1 MTTLIYQHNGKV
13 LDSQGDNLLAEF
25 VSVVDAVQCAVAVQ
39 KEFQARNVETP
50 ESRRMEFRI
59 GINLGDVIEEKER
72 IYGDGVNI
80 AARLEGLAK
89 PGGICISKT
98 AFDHIESKLPYGY
111 EYLGDQTV
119 KNIAKPVGA
128 YHVLME
134 PRVTVAGK
142 RAERKEASARRMPV
156 LVGVFA
162 VLVLAVAVGVW
173 QFYIRRPSV
182 EPASVDRMAL
192 PLPDKPS
199 IAVLPFDNLSGDPDQ
214 EYFGDGLSEAIITA
228 LSYTPELFVIARN
241 SSFVYKGKPVKIQQV
256 AEDLGVQYVLEGS
269 FQKSGDR
276 LRITA
281 QLIDAITGHHLWAD
295 RYDRELKDIFALQD
309 EIIQKI
315 LTSIR
320 VKLTEGEQA
329 RLLSKSTSNLKVYLK
344 HLQATEISRQ
354 YSPDSNVKAREMW
367 EETIEI
373 DPEFSLGYTE
383 LGWTYLNE
391 VWFGWSKS
399 PEKSM
404 EMAVEFAQKALD
416 LDESSPDAHILM
428 GSIFL
433 GKRQYDKA
441 ITWGKRAVSLS
452 PNSAGIM
459 ATLAIILN
467 NAEKPEEAI
476 PFFKKAIRLN
486 PFPPAWYLNSLG
498 WAYKKA
504 GQYEDSIRA
513 VKRALTINPKMWPAH
528 LSLISLYSRL
538 GRDSEAKAAVK
549 EFLSLYPEFRITESL
564 TKRGFDK
571 NRAHTDDFIAEIRKA
586 GLK

>member
-281 QLIDAITGHHLWAD
+281 QLIDAITGHHLWTD

>member
-1 MTTLIYQHNGKV
+1 
-13 LDSQGDNLLAEF
+13 
-25 VSVVDAVQCAVAVQ
+25 VVDAVQCAVAVQ

-182 EPASVDRMAL
+182 EPASVDKMAL

-214 EYFGDGLSEAIITA
+214 EYLGDGLSEAIITA
-228 LSYTPELFVIARN
+228 LSYMPKLFVIARN

-256 AEDLGVQYVLEGS
+256 AEDLGVQYVMEGS

-281 QLIDAITGHHLWAD
+281 QLIDALTGRHLWAD

-329 RLLSKSTSNLKVYLK
+329 RVLGKSTSNLKVYLK
-344 HLQATEISRQ
+344 YLQATDSQ
-354 YSPDSNVKAREMW
+354 FSPASNTKTREML

-373 DPEFSLGYTE
+373 DPEFSIGYSS
-383 LGWTYLNE
+383 LGWTYLKE
-391 VWFGWSKS
+391 VWFGWTKS
-399 PEKSM
+399 REKSM

-416 LDESSPDAHILM
+416 LDESLPEAHALM
-428 GSIFL
+428 GSICL

-441 ITWGKRAVSLS
+441 ITWGKRAVTLS
-452 PNSAGIM
+452 PNNSGIM
-459 ATLAIILN
+459 ALFAITLTTAG
-467 NAEKPEEAI
+467 KPEEAI
-476 PFFKKAIRLN
+476 PYFKKAIRLN

-498 WAYKKA
+498 WAYRKE
-504 GQYEDSIRA
+504 GQYEDAIKA
-513 VKRALTINPKMWPAH
+513 VKRALTINPKFYVAH
-528 LSLISLYSRL
+528 LTLIANYGRL
-538 GRDSEAKAAVK
+538 GRDSEAKAAIK
-549 EFLSLYPEFRITESL
+549 EFLSLYPEFTITERL
-564 TKRGFDK
+564 TKPGFDK
-571 NRAHTDDFIAEIRKA
+571 DRAVFDLYIADLRKA

>member
-1 MTTLIYQHNGKV
+1 
-13 LDSQGDNLLAEF
+13 
-25 VSVVDAVQCAVAVQ
+25 
-39 KEFQARNVETP
+39 
-50 ESRRMEFRI
+50 
-59 GINLGDVIEEKER
+59 
-72 IYGDGVNI
+72 
-80 AARLEGLAK
+80 
-89 PGGICISKT
+89 
-98 AFDHIESKLPYGY
+98 
-111 EYLGDQTV
+111 
-119 KNIAKPVGA
+119 
-128 YHVLME
+128 
-134 PRVTVAGK
+134 
-142 RAERKEASARRMPV
+142 
-156 LVGVFA
+156 
-162 VLVLAVAVGVW
+162 
-173 QFYIRRPSV
+173 
-182 EPASVDRMAL
+182 
-192 PLPDKPS
+192 
-199 IAVLPFDNLSGDPDQ
+199 
-214 EYFGDGLSEAIITA
+214 
-228 LSYTPELFVIARN
+228 
-241 SSFVYKGKPVKIQQV
+241 
-256 AEDLGVQYVLEGS
+256 
-269 FQKSGDR
+269 
-276 LRITA
+276 
-281 QLIDAITGHHLWAD
+281 
-295 RYDRELKDIFALQD
+295 LKDIFALQD

>member
-1 MTTLIYQHNGKV
+1 
-13 LDSQGDNLLAEF
+13 
-25 VSVVDAVQCAVAVQ
+25 
-39 KEFQARNVETP
+39 
-50 ESRRMEFRI
+50 
-59 GINLGDVIEEKER
+59 
-72 IYGDGVNI
+72 
-80 AARLEGLAK
+80 
-89 PGGICISKT
+89 
-98 AFDHIESKLPYGY
+98 
-111 EYLGDQTV
+111 
-119 KNIAKPVGA
+119 
-128 YHVLME
+128 
-134 PRVTVAGK
+134 
-142 RAERKEASARRMPV
+142 
-156 LVGVFA
+156 
-162 VLVLAVAVGVW
+162 
-173 QFYIRRPSV
+173 
-182 EPASVDRMAL
+182 MAL

-228 LSYTPELFVIARN
+228 LAYTPKLFVIARN

-344 HLQATEISRQ
+344 HLQANEISGQ
-354 YSPDSNVKAREMW
+354 FSPDSNLKAREMW

-373 DPEFSLGYTE
+373 DPEFSIGYSA
-383 LGWTYLNE
+383 LGWTYLKE

-399 PEKSM
+399 REKSM

-416 LDESSPDAHILM
+416 LDESSPDAHSLM
-428 GSIFL
+428 GGICL

-441 ITWGKRAVSLS
+441 ITWGKRAVTLS
-452 PNSAGIM
+452 PNNSGIM
-459 ATLAIILN
+459 ALFAITLN
-467 NAEKPEEAI
+467 NAEKSEEAI
-476 PFFKKAIRLN
+476 LYFKKAIRLN
-486 PFPPAWYLNSLG
+486 PFPPAYYLNSLG
-498 WAYKKA
+498 WAYRKV
-504 GQYEDSIRA
+504 GQYEDAIKA
-513 VKRALTINPKMWPAH
+513 IKRALTINPKFYLAH
-528 LSLISLYSRL
+528 LTLISNYSRL

-549 EFLSLYPEFRITESL
+549 EFLSLYPKFTIAESL
-564 TKRGFDK
+564 AKPGFDK
-571 NRAHTDDFIAEIRKA
+571 DRAVNDLFIADIRKA